1 MHNSYKVRVMKEYCV
16 EYRNPIRMAAGTRVR
31 VGREDAEF
39 TGWKWCEA
47 SDGRAGW
54 VPMEL
59 LSEDGAEATII
70 EDYSA
75 QELAVLPGEEVTVDS
90 ARHEWLLVRN

>member
-1 MHNSYKVRVMKEYCV
+1 MG
-16 EYRNPIRMAAGTRVR
+16 A
-31 VGREDAEF
+31 D
-39 TGWKWCEA
+39 
-47 SDGRAGW
+47 
-54 VPMEL
+54 EL

-90 ARHEWLLVRN
+90 ARHEWLLVRNAQGERGWIPASHAKDV